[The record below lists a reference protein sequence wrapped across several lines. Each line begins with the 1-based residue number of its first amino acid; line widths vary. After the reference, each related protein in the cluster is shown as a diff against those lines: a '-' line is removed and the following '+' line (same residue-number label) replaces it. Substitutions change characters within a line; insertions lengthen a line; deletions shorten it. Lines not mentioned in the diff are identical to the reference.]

1 MTKAIQYTQ
10 LGGPEVLSV
19 AEIETPI
26 PGPGEVLLRVE
37 AAGVNP
43 LDWKLR
49 SGKRKT
55 PPFDG
60 PRGAGSDGGGV
71 VIALGDGVE
80 GLRVGQ
86 AVAFAN
92 GRNAY
97 ATEATAPANSVSPRP
112 ANVSAAEAAGIGIP
126 AGTAYQVLRSM
137 AIGSDDT
144 LLIHGG
150 SGSVGQALIQFA
162 KLQGARV
169 IATTSDRR
177 ADLVRSLGA
186 EPVAYGPG
194 LADRVRA
201 IAPDGP
207 TVIVDC
213 AGTDEA
219 LETSVELL
227 ADRSRI
233 ATIVRGADAA
243 DLGIRAWMGGSPTP
257 MTETELAWRRE
268 AIALTLALMAAGAFR
283 IELGAEYALADA
295 GQAQADS
302 EAGTDGKLVILP

>member
-19 AEIETPI
+19 AEIETPVA
-26 PGPGEVLLRVE
+26 GPGEVLIQVE

-71 VIALGDGVE
+71 VVALGDGVE

-86 AVAFAN
+86 RVAFAS

-97 ATEATAPANSVSPRP
+97 ATEATAPADSVAPRP
-112 ANVSAAEAAGIGIP
+112 ANVSATEAAGIGIP

-268 AIALTLALMAAGAFR
+268 AIPLTLALLGAGAFR

-302 EAGTDGKLVILP
+302 EAGTDGKLVIVP